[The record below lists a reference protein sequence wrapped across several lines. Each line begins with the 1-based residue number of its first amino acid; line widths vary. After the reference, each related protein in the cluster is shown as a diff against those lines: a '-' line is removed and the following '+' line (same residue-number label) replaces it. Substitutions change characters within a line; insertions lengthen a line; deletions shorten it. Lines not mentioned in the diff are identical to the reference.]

1 MAETKVKMI
10 SRKKDVK
17 LVAART
23 GGRRLEVVS
32 PRLGYPVR
40 TMLTFYREIP
50 AGGMLSLLGG
60 HTLTATNPYSF
71 RFLTAAG
78 GTRT

>member
-1 MAETKVKMI
+1 MEKAKVKMI
-10 SRKKDVK
+10 ARKRDVQ
-17 LVAART
+17 LVPART

-50 AGGMLSLLGG
+50 PGGES
-60 HTLTATNPYSF
+60 
-71 RFLTAAG
+71 
-78 GTRT
+78 GTHRHRN